1 MPNWNEIL
9 HEQKQFAKRHEN
21 AILATSDTIR
31 RKYLQKL
38 FKYTKRNTICYY
50 SGWLSKPFNQEMSIV
65 DEDKNGLM
73 MAIHEM
79 DRELGLDLILHTP
92 GGSLAASQS
101 LIDYL
106 HRMFGNN
113 IRAIVPQISMS
124 AGTIISCSC
133 KSIVMGKQS
142 NLGPIDPQING
153 TSAYS
158 ILDEFQRAY
167 DEMKVDQA
175 RALVWHPILSKYSI
189 GFFKS
194 VEDTVKLAND
204 FVQNQLVGCMF
215 EGDEG
220 AVEKAR
226 HITEKL
232 SAIDTH
238 RQHDKH
244 IHIDECKEL
253 GLKIDDL
260 EDDNELQDLV
270 LTVHHCFMHTLMN
283 TASYKIIENH
293 KGVALVK
300 QYKSTPQM
308 APL

>member
-9 HEQKQFAKRHEN
+9 TEHNQLIKQHEN
-21 AILATSDTIR
+21 AIISVSDTIR
-31 RKYLQKL
+31 RKYLQEL
-38 FKYTKRNTICYY
+38 FGFTNRNVICYY
-50 SGWLSKPFNQEMSIV
+50 SGWLSKPYSQEMSIT

-73 MAIHEM
+73 MAVHQM
-79 DRELGLDLILHTP
+79 DRSLGLDLILHTP

-124 AGTIISCSC
+124 AGTIMSCSC

-158 ILDEFQRAY
+158 ILDEFQQAY
-167 DEMKVDQA
+167 DEMKTDQA
-175 RALVWHPILSKYSI
+175 RALIWHPILNKYAI
-189 GFFKS
+189 GFFKT

-204 FVQNQLVGCMF
+204 FVQKQLVTCMF
-215 EGDEG
+215 EGETDAE
-220 AVEKAR
+220 EKAR
-226 HITEKL
+226 HITDKL
-232 SAIDTH
+232 SAIDTN
-238 RQHDKH
+238 RQHDRH

-253 GLKIDDL
+253 GLKIEDL
-260 EDDNELQDLV
+260 EANSELQDLV
-270 LTVHHCFMHTLMN
+270 LTVHHCFMHTIMN
-283 TASYKIIENH
+283 TSAYKLIENH
-293 KGVALVK
+293 NGVALVK
-300 QYKSTPQM
+300 HFNNP
-308 APL
+308 AR